1 MLTLFSPVQSDSFI
15 SLATEI
21 ESDMGPWPKIGKWG
35 ENLFFLC
42 IIDFKLEIFMEQYSR
57 EMQKRNNE
65 AKQRRDV
72 QIDEER
78 RRRKRGTKGGREG
91 GVRKER
97 IDN

>member
-1 MLTLFSPVQSDSFI
+1 
-15 SLATEI
+15 
-21 ESDMGPWPKIGKWG
+21 
-35 ENLFFLC
+35 
-42 IIDFKLEIFMEQYSR
+42 MEQYSR

-91 GVRKER
+91 GVREER